1 MLNQIKVYWYKEK
14 TEYEDRYKQAFLKD
28 YEKSIEYLE
37 KMKSYLLDKKE
48 ENPQD
53 IDFNIAVT
61 FLNIYDKEI
70 IDGKNKSNRK
80 KYRGHRTFYH
90 STNNRWYW
98 RKHS

>member
-48 ENPQD
+48 E
-53 IDFNIAVT
+53 I
-61 FLNIYDKEI
+61 
-70 IDGKNKSNRK
+70 RK
-80 KYRGHRTFYH
+80 T
-90 STNNRWYW
+90 
-98 RKHS
+98 